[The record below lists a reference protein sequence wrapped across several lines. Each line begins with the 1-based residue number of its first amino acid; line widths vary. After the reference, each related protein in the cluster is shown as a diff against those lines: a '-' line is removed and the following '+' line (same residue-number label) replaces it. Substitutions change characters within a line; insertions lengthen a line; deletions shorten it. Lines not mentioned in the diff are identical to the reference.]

1 MRRLPPSL
9 TRYPVFRPRT
19 LARRDT
25 VKDDAMAGLVL
36 GVESVPDGLAS
47 GLLAGVNPVWGLYA
61 YLYGMVGGAL
71 FTSTTF
77 MTVQATGA
85 MSIIVADVDLAGR
98 PDPGRTIF
106 TLSIVTGIVMIAA
119 GLLRLGSFL
128 RFVSNSVMTGFI
140 TAVGVN
146 IVLGQLGDFTGYAA
160 DGGGR
165 LARALNTLLNFWKID
180 LPTLVVGIVTIVL
193 IVVLMRTRVGALGFV
208 VAVVVGSAVAALFEA
223 VGWDV
228 QIIGDIVD
236 VPRALPFITAP
247 VLRDVPDLIIPA
259 ASLAFV
265 GLVQGAGVS
274 AGFPNEDGSPSD
286 TSQDFIGQ
294 GAGNILSGLFQGIP
308 VGGSMSASSLAVSA
322 GARSRAAVLVGGA
335 VMAAIILLLADV
347 VSYVA
352 MPSLAGLL
360 IVIGVSTVKP
370 ARVMS
375 VARTGTVPL
384 TVMSITLVLTM
395 VVPLQYSV
403 LVGVGISVIL
413 FVAGQSSRL
422 VTKRLFIHPDGR
434 VELTEPPPEIPAGEV
449 IVLQPYGSIFFAT
462 AHALRDQLPTVTPD
476 SRNAVVILRIRGSD
490 DAGSTIMTVL
500 GEYAASLREVD
511 SRLAVVTDSD
521 RVERQLVLTGTV
533 DLIGPERLYRSTA
546 FLGETTRRAFDDA
559 RRWIEL
565 RGHGPVTEADRQAV
579 EGEAGEQGEDDDG
592 TTDRAT
598 SV

>member
-1 MRRLPPSL
+1 
-9 TRYPVFRPRT
+9 
-19 LARRDT
+19 
-25 VKDDAMAGLVL
+25 MAGLVL

-98 PDPGRTIF
+98 ADPDRTLF
-106 TLSIVTGIVMIAA
+106 TLSIVTGIVMIVA
-119 GLLRLGSFL
+119 GLFRLGSFL

-160 DGGGR
+160 EGGGR
-165 LARALNTLLNFWKID
+165 LSRALNTLLNFWKID
-180 LPTLVVGIVTIVL
+180 LPTLVVGVVTIVL

-208 VAVVVGSAVAALFEA
+208 VAVVVGSALAAIFGA
-223 VGWDV
+223 IGWEV
-228 QIIGDIVD
+228 EIIGDIVD
-236 VPRALPFITAP
+236 VPGALPFITAP
-247 VLRDVPDLIIPA
+247 VLKDIPDLIIPA

-265 GLVQGAGVS
+265 GLVQGAAVS

-286 TSQDFIGQ
+286 TSQDFVGQ

-322 GARSRAAVLVGGA
+322 GARSRAALLVGGG

-347 VSYVA
+347 VRYVA

-375 VARTGTVPL
+375 VARTGRVPL

-395 VVPLQYSV
+395 VVPMQYSV

-422 VTKRLFIHPDGR
+422 VTKRLFFHDDGR
-434 VELTEPPPEIPAGEV
+434 VELTEPPEVLPPGAV
-449 IVLQPYGSIFFAT
+449 IVLQPYGSIFFAS

-476 SRNAVVILRIRGSD
+476 SRNAVVVLRLRGSD

-511 SRLAVVTDSD
+511 SRLAVITDSD
-521 RVERQLVLTGTV
+521 RVERQLVLTGTA
-533 DLIGPERLYRSTA
+533 DLIGPERVYRSSP
-546 FLGETTRRAFDDA
+546 FLGETTRRAFDDGL
-559 RRWIEL
+559 RWIEL
-565 RGHGPVTEADRQAV
+565 RQHGAASAAEPEVS
-579 EGEAGEQGEDDDG
+579 GGEDEDG
-592 TTDRAT
+592 REDRAT
-598 SV
+598 SI